1 MHGNFG
7 GKFPSE
13 VLAIFWAPKTGTGLS
28 CTIYKITAKF
38 SLSLEMKPDTSNANK
53 WYRKFRSF
61 RKKGNTSKGLPGI
74 SGSSIH
80 MVSAPGGHAIYRARA
95 LAS

>member
-7 GKFPSE
+7 GKFPLE
-13 VLAIFWAPKTGTGLS
+13 VLVIFWAPKTGTGLS
-28 CTIYKITAKF
+28 RTIYKITAKF

-61 RKKGNTSKGLPGI
+61 RKKREKGNISKGITFFPENF
-74 SGSSIH
+74 H
-80 MVSAPGGHAIYRARA
+80 RD
-95 LAS
+95 